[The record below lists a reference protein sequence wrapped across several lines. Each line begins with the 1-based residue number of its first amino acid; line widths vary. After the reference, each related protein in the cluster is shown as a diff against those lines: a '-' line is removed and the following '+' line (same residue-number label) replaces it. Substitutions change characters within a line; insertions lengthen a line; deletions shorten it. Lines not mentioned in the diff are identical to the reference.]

1 MSKLAK
7 KKAPAKKKSS
17 AKKPKLAT
25 FEEFSNTVVFKITPI
40 LDMKYANLG
49 DQEYK
54 EMDKE
59 RLESAIE
66 YIHGYEGEVGD
77 MVKLIK
83 RVKKLLE
90 KNSHE
95 GNKKLQKAVVKAL
108 QNR

>member
-1 MSKLAK
+1 MSLTKKSKLAK
-7 KKAPAKKKSS
+7 N
-17 AKKPKLAT
+17 KLTA

-66 YIHGYEGEVGD
+66 YIDGYEGEVGD
-77 MVKLIK
+77 MAKLIK
-83 RVKKLLE
+83 RVKKLLK

-108 QNR
+108 QNLVDE

>member
-1 MSKLAK
+1 M
-7 KKAPAKKKSS
+7 
-17 AKKPKLAT
+17 
-25 FEEFSNTVVFKITPI
+25 VVFKITPI

-77 MVKLIK
+77 MAKLIK
-83 RVKKLLE
+83 RVKKLLK
-90 KNSHE
+90 KNSH
-95 GNKKLQKAVVKAL
+95 NDNSKLQKEVVKAL
-108 QNR
+108 QNLVE

>member
-1 MSKLAK
+1 MSLTKKSKLAK
-7 KKAPAKKKSS
+7 N
-17 AKKPKLAT
+17 KLPP

-40 LDMKYANLG
+40 LDTKYANLG

-59 RLESAIE
+59 RLESAVE
-66 YIHGYEGEVGD
+66 YIDGYEGEVGD

-83 RVKKLLE
+83 RVKKLLK

-108 QNR
+108 QKKN